1 MLDEIHHTVP
11 EGLCMA
17 FYKGIRPGIHGIA
30 NRIGRYLDNGPY
42 SHTELIFS
50 DVRYSASSSIM
61 DGGVR
66 IKFIGYTSVGS
77 WDFLPIPDT
86 DGKIE
91 KKVKDWFQEY
101 AGAKYDIMGNI
112 RFATNFARDNPHKWF
127 CSEANLAALE
137 IPEPYRYGPSGAAT
151 FLSWYFNSE
160 MVYI

>member
-1 MLDEIHHTVP
+1 MLDEIHHSVP

-17 FYKGIRPGIHGIA
+17 FYKGTRPGLYGIA
-30 NRIGRYLDNGPY
+30 NRVGRYLDRGPY

-50 DVRYSASSSIM
+50 DARYSASSSIM

-77 WDFLPIPDT
+77 WDFLPIPDKDNT
-86 DGKIE
+86 IE
-91 KKVKDWFQEY
+91 K
-101 AGAKYDIMGNI
+101 
-112 RFATNFARDNPHKWF
+112 FATNFARDNPNKWF
-127 CSEANLAALE
+127 CSEANLAALG
-137 IPEPYRYGPSGAAT
+137 IPESYRYGPSGAAT

>member
-1 MLDEIHHTVP
+1 MLDEIHHSVP

-17 FYKGIRPGIHGIA
+17 FYKGTRPGLYGIA
-30 NRIGRYLDNGPY
+30 NRVGRYLDRGPY

-50 DVRYSASSSIM
+50 DARYSASSSIM

-77 WDFLPIPDT
+77 WDFLPIPDKDNT
-86 DGKIE
+86 IE
-91 KKVKDWFQEY
+91 KKAKDWFEKY
-101 AGAKYDIMGNI
+101 VGAKYDIMGNI
-112 RFATNFARDNPHKWF
+112 RFATNFARDNPNKWF
-127 CSEANLAALE
+127 CSEANLAALG
-137 IPEPYRYGPSGAAT
+137 IPESYRYGPSGAAT